1 MFIPKQGRH
10 VTTTERVRWEKKTAR
25 KKILIVDDH
34 PILRKGLS
42 MLINQE
48 PDLTVAAEADS
59 AQNAMEMIEKHKPD
73 MLIVDISLPGIDGIE
88 LIKMVKLRYRDLPSL
103 VVSMHDETIFAERAL
118 RAGARGY
125 IMKQEALEKLLTGI
139 RRVMA
144 GEIFVSDTTTTKML
158 EKFVSGNPGETSSP
172 IGLLSNRELT
182 VFRMIGQGF
191 KTGQIAEKLHL
202 SAKTI
207 ESYRSHIKEKL
218 KLNDGTDLLKYA
230 IQWVQSSP

>member
-1 MFIPKQGRH
+1 MINDMITHNMGPQEKRGR
-10 VTTTERVRWEKKTAR
+10 TDLIR

-34 PILRKGLS
+34 PILRKGLA

-48 PDLTVAAEADS
+48 NDLVVAGEADN
-59 AQNAMEMIEKHKPD
+59 AQKALEMIDTVKPD

-88 LIKMVKLRYRDLPSL
+88 LIKTVKLRNCDIPSL
-103 VVSMHDETIFAERAL
+103 VVSMHDESLFAERAL

-125 IMKQEALEKLLTGI
+125 IMKQEALEKVLVGI
-139 RRVMA
+139 HRVLA
-144 GEIFVSDTTTTKML
+144 GEIFVSDTITTRML
-158 EKFVSGNPGETSSP
+158 EKFVSGNAREANSP

-182 VFRMIGQGF
+182 VFRMIGQGL

-202 SAKTI
+202 SVKTI

-218 KLNDGTDLLKYA
+218 KLSDGTDLLKYA
-230 IQWVQSSP
+230 IQWVQQVP